1 MIKSIPFCYSYLYP
15 LICIHTSRANKDLQR
30 FGYTLT
36 SCQSCVLLRELRS
49 VACWLS
55 CFELHWYFSWD
66 PKWHCGVDWVKIDK
80 VAVACLGTELLISL
94 SSSPFTMHT
103 RPSWHICY
111 LSCSLSSFALSSPPP
126 FCPSHFLISPIAHFD
141 LSYLT
146 LFHPF
151 SSAAR
156 SPIFR
161 GRLPLLKSRSRS
173 SNLSVFY
180 AFKPLLVTM
189 WFIWWW
195 WQCKADFKMITVE
208 AWPVWWQHWWC
219 HPLLASDQSNAQG
232 KYENNFWN
240 KKTNAKKYFEE
251 SPI

>member
-1 MIKSIPFCYSYLYP
+1 MQYL
-15 LICIHTSRANKDLQR
+15 LHVFVCCVICA
-30 FGYTLT
+30 
-36 SCQSCVLLRELRS
+36 
-49 VACWLS
+49 S
-55 CFELHWYFSWD
+55 CFQLHRQCNSD
-66 PKWHCGVDWVKIDK
+66 PERLLWHCGVDWVKIDK

-161 GRLPLLKSRSRS
+161 GRSPLLKSRSRS

-180 AFKPLLVTM
+180 AFKPLLVSP
-189 WFIWWW
+189 WWP
-195 WQCKADFKMITVE
+195 CGS
-208 AWPVWWQHWWC
+208 
-219 HPLLASDQSNAQG
+219 SDDDDNARLILR
-232 KYENNFWN
+232 W
-240 KKTNAKKYFEE
+240 
-251 SPI
+251 